1 MAGPLSALWSARSVA
16 VVGASER
23 PGALGGRPV
32 QFLRR
37 YGYQGRILPVHPQHA
52 ELFGLPA
59 YPTVAACP
67 GPVNL
72 AMILVAADRVP
83 AAIEDC
89 LTAGVQ
95 AAIVCSSG
103 FAETGAEGV
112 RRQEALVA
120 QAKAGGLRILGPNC
134 IGSVGVATGQVTS
147 FSPLFEAPTTRLVP
161 GSLALV
167 SQSGALGFG
176 AVSLAFERGLGLGWA
191 VSTGNEA
198 ELTAL
203 EVLATLAEEPEC
215 TGLLGYVES
224 LADVDSLRRL
234 AKSGKP
240 VALLKAGSSTAGAR
254 AVASHTGAL
263 ATDDRVTDAVLRR
276 YGIVRV
282 SDVDELLDVGEAF
295 AAGTRASGD
304 RVAVVTT
311 SGGSGILAADAL
323 AQRGLRLAELSAST
337 TAELAEVVPAYGSV
351 DNPVDVTAA
360 VMARPELFQRC
371 LDVVAADP
379 AVDVVL
385 ACFCVLTGSDVAG
398 IADGLARV
406 RRATGKAVL
415 VARTGAEHLAPGA
428 GAELRRAGIPVYA
441 TPGRAVAAAAAVV
454 AAGAAAT
461 TAAGT
466 RTQPASAAASTT
478 VTAARTEPATAAAS
492 NTVTAA
498 RTEPA
503 TAVAPTAIAAARTE
517 PATAAGRGETS
528 APGDGP
534 SPPRGT
540 SEAEFKAL
548 LRAHGIPVPT
558 GRLATSAEDAIA
570 AVHEVGGRAVL
581 KAVVPGLVHKTEAG
595 GVVLD
600 VTPETAAA
608 EYQRLVALGG
618 TVLVE
623 EFVTGA
629 VEMLVGVAPGPC
641 GPMLALGLG
650 GIFAEVFDDVVLA
663 PLPVDAAEVR
673 RMLGELRGAALLH
686 GVRGRAPSDVDALV
700 DLVVRVAALVAGW
713 GGQVDL
719 NPVAVL
725 PRGVRVL
732 DAVYL
737 AEGAD

>member
-1 MAGPLSALWSARSVA
+1 MRNPLSALWSARSVA

-37 YGYQGRILPVHPQHA
+37 YGYQGRILPVHPKHT

-67 GPVNL
+67 GPVDL

-89 LTAGVQ
+89 LAAGVQ

-103 FAETGAEGV
+103 FAETGEEGA
-112 RRQEALVA
+112 RRQETLVA

-147 FSPLFEAPTTRLVP
+147 FSPLFDAPTTRLVP

-240 VALLKAGSSTAGAR
+240 VALLKAGSSAAGAR

-323 AQRGLRLAELSAST
+323 AQRGLRLAELSART

-406 RRATGKAVL
+406 RRATGKVVL

-428 GAELRRAGIPVYA
+428 GAELRRAGIPVYT

-454 AAGAAAT
+454 VTAGAEPTRVAA
-461 TAAGT
+461 
-466 RTQPASAAASTT
+466 P
-478 VTAARTEPATAAAS
+478 RTEPAMAAA
-492 NTVTAA
+492 AG
-498 RTEPA
+498 TEPA
-503 TAVAPTAIAAARTE
+503 TVSAAPTE
-517 PATAAGRGETS
+517 PATVAAAARRENP
-528 APGDGP
+528 APGGGP
-534 SPPRGT
+534 SPPSGT

-558 GRLATSAEDAIA
+558 GRLATSAEDAVA

-581 KAVVPGLVHKTEAG
+581 KAVVPDLVHKTEAG

-608 EYQRLVALGG
+608 EYQRLAGLGG

>member
-1 MAGPLSALWSARSVA
+1 MRNSLSALWSARSVA

-37 YGYQGRILPVHPQHA
+37 YGYQGRILPVHPKHT

-59 YPTVAACP
+59 HPTVAACP
-67 GPVNL
+67 GPVDL

-89 LTAGVQ
+89 LAAGVQ

-103 FAETGAEGV
+103 FAETCAEGA

-234 AKSGKP
+234 AAAGKP
-240 VALLKAGSSTAGAR
+240 VALLKAGSSAAGAR

-295 AAGTRASGD
+295 ATGTRASGD

-337 TAELAEVVPAYGSV
+337 TAALAEVVPAYGSV

-398 IADGLARV
+398 IAEGLARV
-406 RRATGKAVL
+406 RQATGKAVL

-441 TPGRAVAAAAAVV
+441 TPGRAVAAAAAVTAGTKPAAV
-454 AAGAAAT
+454 AAADRGAS
-461 TAAGT
+461 
-466 RTQPASAAASTT
+466 P
-478 VTAARTEPATAAAS
+478 
-492 NTVTAA
+492 
-498 RTEPA
+498 
-503 TAVAPTAIAAARTE
+503 
-517 PATAAGRGETS
+517 

-558 GRLATSAEDAIA
+558 GRLATSPDDAIA
-570 AVHEVGGRAVL
+570 AVREVGGRAVL
-581 KAVVPGLVHKTEAG
+581 KAVVPDLVHKTEAG

-600 VTPETAAA
+600 VTPGTAAA

-663 PLPVDAAEVR
+663 PLPVDPAEVR

-686 GVRGRAPSDVDALV
+686 GVRGRDPSDVDALV
-700 DLVVRVAALVAGW
+700 DLVVQVSALVAGW